1 MNAPVQ
7 KGIFTLLLLL
17 GICCVTRAEN
27 YSRIQPFRYDPVTR
41 RILADSTQ
49 PSGTGN
55 TGNPPANSSDK
66 KIKPIKIVPDAR
78 KQPIPLPVQVK
89 VIPIKVIKVKII
101 KPRLIKPL
109 TNLLP

>member
-7 KGIFTLLLLL
+7 KGILTLTLLL

-27 YSRIQPFRYDPVTR
+27 YSRIQPFREDPITQR
-41 RILADSTQ
+41 MPADSTQ

-66 KIKPIKIVPDAR
+66 KNKPIKIVPDAR
-78 KQPIPLPVQVK
+78 KQPIPLPVQIK
-89 VIPIKVIKVKII
+89 VIPLKVIKVKII